1 MLNNRSIIM
10 QTRDKIIE
18 KTFTLLIR
26 NGYDGVSIS
35 DIQSYVGISRGLLY
49 HYFGNKDALLI
60 EATKHHLTTHFP
72 VRLEIMSKLTVQQ
85 AIEYVVDL
93 YDKLTTN
100 VSIINYDFLLY
111 RAMQE
116 SVEIAEIYKEIRKEE
131 VGGWR
136 LVLSNSIKA
145 GDIREDLDV
154 VKIAA
159 QFIYL
164 SDGVWLRAVT
174 PLTEINLIEALKET
188 LETFYTLLK
197 K

>member
-1 MLNNRSIIM
+1 MNNRSIIM

-18 KTFTLLIR
+18 KTFTLLIH

-131 VGGWR
+131 VEGWR

-145 GDIREDLDV
+145 GDIRDDLDV

>member
-100 VSIINYDFLLY
+100 VSIIKYDFLLY

-131 VGGWR
+131 VEGWR

-145 GDIREDLDV
+145 GDIRDDLDV

>member
-1 MLNNRSIIM
+1 M

-18 KTFTLLIR
+18 KTFALLLL

-35 DIQSYVGISRGLLY
+35 DIQNHVGISRGLLY
-49 HYFGNKDALLI
+49 HYFGNKETLFI
-60 EATKHHLTTHFP
+60 EATKHHLMTQFP
-72 VRLEIMSKLTVQQ
+72 VKLEIMSELTVAQ
-85 AIEYVVDL
+85 AIKYVVNL
-93 YDKLTTN
+93 YDKLTAN

-116 SVEIAEIYKEIRKEE
+116 SNEITEIYKKIRREE
-131 VGGWR
+131 AEGWR
-136 LVLSNSIKA
+136 LVLCNSKKA
-145 GDIREDLDV
+145 GEIRDDIDIG
-154 VKIAA
+154 KIAG

-174 PLTEINLIEALKET
+174 PLTEINLIEALEET
-188 LETFYTLLK
+188 LETFYNLLK